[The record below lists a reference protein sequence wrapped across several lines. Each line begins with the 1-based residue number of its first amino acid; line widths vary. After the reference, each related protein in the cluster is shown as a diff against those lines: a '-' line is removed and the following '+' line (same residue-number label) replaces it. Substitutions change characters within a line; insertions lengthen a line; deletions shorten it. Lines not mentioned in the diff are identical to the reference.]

1 MSKLQ
6 TLNLSLNFT
15 FLFFFGS
22 VKKNERKKGKK
33 VSARFLQL
41 SWGSQIKWTLVPK
54 NFARNAIKREGFLF
68 LHTFFFFFLIHMEN
82 KCINA
87 NRIILSQE
95 NWLGISLQGI
105 ARHLK
110 YCLPESPGDEG
121 CRTTRL
127 SDCSSLISLYRQLG
141 NDYCSLISLYRQQRS
156 QQ

>member
-1 MSKLQ
+1 MKEKKEKKSLQDFYNFLEAHKLNELLCLRILPEMLSREKVFCSF
-6 TLNLSLNFT
+6 TLF
-15 FLFFFGS
+15 
-22 VKKNERKKGKK
+22 
-33 VSARFLQL
+33 
-41 SWGSQIKWTLVPK
+41 
-54 NFARNAIKREGFLF
+54 
-68 LHTFFFFFLIHMEN
+68 FFFFFLIHMEN

-121 CRTTRL
+121 CRTRRL